1 MLRFEASALWP
12 FVKFIWCCSLRWVY
26 NMKFALSKV
35 YFIRYLQRISSGR
48 PIHCLT
54 GVSHK
59 LIGNESPFLEKQDQ
73 FTFMTSEKIT
83 ENLDLL
89 QLLETSYNVLIY
101 ERRLSDS
108 GARDPLSKT
117 ILQPDVMIDERTC
130 IQLQD
135 LLPLAGAGAQNAA
148 EELRDTVLALSFKC
162 HKCYI
167 ILQCTPQSE

>member
-1 MLRFEASALWP
+1 
-12 FVKFIWCCSLRWVY
+12 
-26 NMKFALSKV
+26 MKFALSKV

-48 PIHCLT
+48 PVHSN
-54 GVSHK
+54 SHK
-59 LIGNESPFLEKQDQ
+59 LIGNDSPFLEKQDQ

-101 ERRLSDS
+101 ERRLPDS

-117 ILQPDVMIDERTC
+117 ILQPDLMIDERTC

-135 LLPLAGAGAQNAA
+135 LLPLAGAGAQIAA
-148 EELRDTVLALSFKC
+148 EELRDTVLALSLKC

-167 ILQCTPQSE
+167 ILQCTPESG

>member
-1 MLRFEASALWP
+1 
-12 FVKFIWCCSLRWVY
+12 
-26 NMKFALSKV
+26 
-35 YFIRYLQRISSGR
+35 
-48 PIHCLT
+48 
-54 GVSHK
+54 
-59 LIGNESPFLEKQDQ
+59 
-73 FTFMTSEKIT
+73 MTSEKIT

-135 LLPLAGAGAQNAA
+135 LLALAGAGAQNAA
-148 EELRDTVLALSFKC
+148 EKLRDTVLALSLKC